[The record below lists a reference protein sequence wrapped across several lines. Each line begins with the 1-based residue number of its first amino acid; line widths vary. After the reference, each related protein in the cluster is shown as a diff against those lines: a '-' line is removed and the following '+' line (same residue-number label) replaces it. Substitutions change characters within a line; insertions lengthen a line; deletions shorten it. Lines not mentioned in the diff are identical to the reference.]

1 MRSAELT
8 LGLRNLYIIPSR
20 FGALW
25 LGSAALLLLVA
36 IQTTS
41 NSTLLLAFV
50 MLALMLLAMFLTHD
64 TLQGLCLR
72 CGEPSPT
79 FAAESATYP
88 LHIES
93 RHRRP
98 PVRLR
103 FRQASDSAYV
113 QLSAG
118 VTLVGLSWRPEHRGW
133 QQPPQLQIETIAP
146 LGLFIC
152 WTRWNPQTPQL
163 IWPRRRR
170 GPVREQ
176 HPPRWRDGLDEWN
189 DLRPVR
195 EGERPAVVDW
205 AGVAKGRPLQAKV
218 FTVPDDVERILEP
231 AAGVPIEQAREHLA
245 DRIWTLQQRGERY
258 GLRLQSKT
266 LSPGRGLQHRNA
278 CLEAIATE

>member
-1 MRSAELT
+1 MLSAELT

-25 LGSAALLLLVA
+25 LGSAAFLLLVA

-64 TLQGLCLR
+64 TLQGLRLR

-79 FAAESATYP
+79 FAAELATYP
-88 LHIES
+88 LVIES

-98 PVRLR
+98 PLRLR
-103 FRQASDSAYV
+103 FRKASDSAFV

-152 WTRWNPQTPQL
+152 WTRWNPQTQQL

-176 HPPRWRDGLDEWN
+176 HPPRWRDGLDEWK

-218 FTVPDDVERILEP
+218 FTVPDDIERILEP
-231 AAGVPIEQAREHLA
+231 ADDVPIEQAREHLA
-245 DRIWTLQQRGERY
+245 DRIWTLHQRGERY

-266 LSPGRGLQHRNA
+266 LSPGQGLQHRNA
-278 CLEAIATE
+278 CLEALASE

>member
-1 MRSAELT
+1 MPSAEIT

-25 LGSAALLLLVA
+25 LATAALLLLVA

-64 TLQGLCLR
+64 TLQGVAIS
-72 CGEPSPT
+72 CGEPAPT

-88 LHIES
+88 LFIES

-98 PVRLR
+98 PIRLR
-103 FRQASDSAYV
+103 FRKTSESALV

-118 VTLVGLSWRPEHRGW
+118 VTQVGLSWTPKWRGW

-152 WTRWNPQTPQL
+152 WTRWSPPKQQL
-163 IWPRRRR
+163 IWPRRRH

-176 HPPRWRDGLDEWN
+176 HPPRWRDGLDEWQ

-195 EGERPAVVDW
+195 VGERPAVVDW
-205 AGVAKGRPLQAKV
+205 AAVAKGRPLQAKV
-218 FTVPDDVERILEP
+218 FSVPEDVERILEP
-231 AAGVPIEQAREHLA
+231 AAGVPQEQAREYLT

-258 GLRLQSKT
+258 GLRLQST
-266 LSPGRGLQHRNA
+266 SLSPGRGVQHRNA
-278 CLEAIATE
+278 CLEALATE

>member
-41 NSTLLLAFV
+41 NSALLLAFV
-50 MLALMLLAMFLTHD
+50 MLALMLLAIFLTHD

-79 FAAESATYP
+79 FAGESATY
-88 LHIES
+88 LLLIES

-98 PVRLR
+98 PLRLR
-103 FRQASDSAYV
+103 FRKASDSAFV

-152 WTRWNPQTPQL
+152 WTRWNPQTQQL

-176 HPPRWRDGLDEWN
+176 HPPRWRDGLDEWK

-218 FTVPDDVERILEP
+218 FTVPDDIERILEP
-231 AAGVPIEQAREHLA
+231 ADGVPIEQAREHLA
-245 DRIWTLQQRGERY
+245 DRIWTLHQRGERY
-258 GLRLQSKT
+258 GLLLQSKT
-266 LSPGRGLQHRNA
+266 LSPGQGLQHRNA
-278 CLEAIATE
+278 CLEALASE